1 MTSAEPGHSSGAG
14 HRHHRRPALCRTHR
28 HRDDAMRPTTRR
40 SSGVNPYNS
49 SRTPAARSK
58 GKLTPPLR
66 AASLT
71 GGAVLKVLGIWLIL
85 AAALGTA
92 TYFALYL
99 LVPGWRGTETVT
111 LLLVVESYV
120 MAPVAAVIV
129 FGGVHR
135 ALETVGFHYTGGRD
149 LLAAVALWAGLLCT
163 WVAIY
168 LLQGIV
174 IGDLWQPLISLVSH
188 ASDMSRL
195 PAATP
200 LDWTLIV
207 VRALIITG
215 LAEELIFRGL
225 LFGWLRQHQ
234 GFTVTVL
241 ITSVLFV
248 IVHIYVILAP
258 AVFLYGLAAGWLR
271 ERTGSVLPS
280 LILHSLTDTSLL
292 IAAAI
297 LIANH
302 VPP

>member
-1 MTSAEPGHSSGAG
+1 
-14 HRHHRRPALCRTHR
+14 
-28 HRDDAMRPTTRR
+28 
-40 SSGVNPYNS
+40 V
-49 SRTPAARSK
+49 
-58 GKLTPPLR
+58 
-66 AASLT
+66 
-71 GGAVLKVLGIWLIL
+71 
-85 AAALGTA
+85 
-92 TYFALYL
+92 
-99 LVPGWRGTETVT
+99 VPGWRGTQTVT

-135 ALETVGFHYTGGRD
+135 ALETVGFTHTGGRD
-149 LLAAVALWAGLLCT
+149 LLTAVPLWAGLLCT

-168 LLQGIV
+168 LLHGML

-195 PAATP
+195 TAATP

-207 VRALIITG
+207 VRALITTG

-248 IVHIYVILAP
+248 IVHIYLILAP
-258 AVFLYGLAAGWLR
+258 AVFLFALAAGWLR
-271 ERTGSVLPS
+271 EHTGSVLPA
-280 LILHSLTDTSLL
+280 LILHTLTDTSLL

-297 LIANH
+297 LVVDH